1 MDEGFK
7 AVFERGHLALAEFF
21 HGNTEPFKE
30 LYSKGDDATL
40 ANPFGGVAHG
50 WQEVSAR
57 IDRAASYFA
66 DAELVS
72 IETIICDQS
81 GDLGFAFEIER
92 ASARV
97 GGRATV
103 DDWNLRTTTV
113 YRREDTGWRLL
124 HRHAD
129 PAVDVRLPAS
139 VVP

>member
-7 AVFERGHLALAEFF
+7 AVVERGHGALAEFF

-30 LYSKGDDATL
+30 LYSTSDDATL

-72 IETIICDQS
+72 IETITCDQS
-81 GDLGFAFEIER
+81 GDLGFAFEIEHAR
-92 ASARV
+92 ARV

-103 DDWNLRTTTV
+103 DAWDLRTTTV
-113 YRREDTGWRLL
+113 YRREDTVWRLL

-129 PAVDVRLPAS
+129 PAVDVRPPAS

>member
-7 AVFERGHLALAEFF
+7 AACEREHVALAEFF

-30 LYSKGDDATL
+30 LYSKSDDATL
-40 ANPFGGVAHG
+40 ANPFGGIAHG
-50 WQEVSAR
+50 WQEVSTR

-72 IETIICDQS
+72 IETISCDQS

-92 ASARV
+92 ARARV

-103 DDWNLRTTTV
+103 DDWNLRSTIV
-113 YRREDTGWRLL
+113 YRREDTVWRLL

-139 VVP
+139 VVM

>member
-7 AVFERGHLALAEFF
+7 AVLEREHVALAEFF

-30 LYSKGDDATL
+30 LYSKSDDATL
-40 ANPFGGVAHG
+40 ANPFGGIAHG
-50 WQEVSAR
+50 WQEVSTR

-72 IETIICDQS
+72 IDTITVDQS
-81 GDLGFAFEIER
+81 GDLGFAFEIEHAR
-92 ASARV
+92 ARV

-103 DDWNLRTTTV
+103 DDWNLRTTIV
-113 YRREDTGWRLL
+113 YRREDTVWRLL

-139 VVP
+139 VVT

>member
-1 MDEGFK
+1 MDDGLK
-7 AVFERGHLALAEFF
+7 AAFEREHVALAEFF
-21 HGNTEPFKE
+21 HGNTQPFKD
-30 LYSKGDDATL
+30 LYSNSDDATL

-66 DAELVS
+66 NAELVG
-72 IETIICDQS
+72 IETITFDQS

-92 ASARV
+92 ARARI

-103 DDWNLRTTTV
+103 DDWNLRTTLV
-113 YRREDTGWRLL
+113 YRREDTVWRLV

-129 PAVDVRLPAS
+129 PAVDIRQPAS

>member
-1 MDEGFK
+1 MDEGFE
-7 AVFERGHLALAEFF
+7 AVFERGHVALAEFF

-30 LYSKGDDATL
+30 LYSTSDDATL

-50 WQEVSAR
+50 WEEVSAR
-57 IDRAASYFA
+57 LDRAATYFA

-72 IETIICDQS
+72 IETISCDQS
-81 GDLGFAFEIER
+81 GDLGFACEIER
-92 ASARV
+92 ARARV

-113 YRREDTGWRLL
+113 YRREDTVWRLL

-129 PAVDVRLPAS
+129 PAVGVKPPAS